1 MELHLTSLRA
11 FPLSQVSTLSRLEN
25 CLLGIL
31 SFIVPPAAQPVLRQR
46 LDVCM
51 TNLILEVI
59 GGKEGG
65 IYTSNLSPIFSFLLG
80 DVNMGQ
86 GVLQTTRLYLT
97 G

>member
-1 MELHLTSLRA
+1 
-11 FPLSQVSTLSRLEN
+11 
-25 CLLGIL
+25 
-31 SFIVPPAAQPVLRQR
+31 
-46 LDVCM
+46 M